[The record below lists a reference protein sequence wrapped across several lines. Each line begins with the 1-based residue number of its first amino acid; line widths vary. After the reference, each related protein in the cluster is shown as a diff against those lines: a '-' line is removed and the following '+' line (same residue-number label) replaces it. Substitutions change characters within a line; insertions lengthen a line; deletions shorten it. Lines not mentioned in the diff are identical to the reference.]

1 MTHLKVE
8 QNNTAIEQVDGGV
21 IKKLYQLAFSGN
33 LDASSNLVGRLH
45 ATATYQEYVN
55 FLTQQF
61 QDLYISADKYY
72 IHFEDPAVEAAI
84 VSWNTNTN
92 YHWDQSGGHTG
103 DGIGITA
110 DQAADIKFFT
120 DNGTSGPF
128 KDNSQID
135 TFNEL
140 PYFTRLWSD
149 TGSNWRMFSG
159 SSIREVN
166 LQGLTVLQTAMFEN
180 CANLQTVGSMANV
193 TNIGGLVFYNCF
205 NLHIDVNMPN
215 LLDINSTSFH
225 NSGITSI
232 SNLGSIT
239 SIKNWG
245 NDGSFSGCPSLRTI
259 DLHTTTSLQTIE
271 RCAFKGATAC
281 ETIHLPNS
289 ITTLGDFAFEN
300 ASSLRWIKI
309 DATTPPTIT
318 TTTFNKA
325 SNTFKIYV
333 PDSSVSD
340 YKSSTWS
347 SFSSRIFPISQF
359 ATDFPNG

>member
-1 MTHLKVE
+1 MIHLRIE
-8 QNNTAIEQVDGGV
+8 QNNIQENVSSSV
-21 IKKLYQLAFSGN
+21 ITKLYKESQNNLDNTSNLQGN
-33 LDASSNLVGRLH
+33 LH
-45 ATATYQEYVN
+45 TTATYQEYID
-55 FLTQQF
+55 FLTQKF
-61 QDLYISADKYY
+61 PDLYINADKYY

-84 VSWNTNTN
+84 VSWNANTE

-110 DQAADIKFFT
+110 DQAADIKYLW
-120 DNGTSGPF
+120 NSYSNSGPF
-128 KDNSQID
+128 KDNTQIE

-140 PYFTRLWSD
+140 PYFTRIWSNID
-149 TGSNWRMFSG
+149 NNWRMFSG

-193 TNIGGLVFYNCF
+193 TYIGGVVFYNCF

-215 LLDINSTSFH
+215 LLNIETTSFW

-239 SIKNWG
+239 SIKNYG
-245 NDGSFSGCPSLRTI
+245 NDGSFSGCPSLKTI
-259 DLHTTTSLQTIE
+259 DLHTTTNLQTIE

-281 ETIHLPNS
+281 ETIHLPSS
-289 ITTLGDFAFEN
+289 ITTLGDFAFQN
-300 ASSLRWIKI
+300 TSSLRWIKI
-309 DATTPPTIT
+309 DAATPPTIT
-318 TTTFNKA
+318 EYTFYGAN
-325 SNTFKIYV
+325 SSFKIYV

-347 SFSSRIFPISQF
+347 SFSNRIFGISQF
-359 ATDFPNG
+359 STDFPNN